1 MCLFGAML
9 AGHARISVPAPVDEL
24 STRRLLTMT
33 WLDGAPF
40 REAATL
46 PQARRNQIAHA
57 LFDAWWRPLYRYA
70 VVHGDAHLG
79 NYTLRPDDGINL
91 LDFGCARILP
101 PRVTQALVGLY
112 RAMRANDD
120 GLAAKAYGDWGFA
133 QVTPDLVGKM
143 NVWSRLVFAPVL
155 DDRVRTIG
163 GDHALANGV
172 EQIWSLKRR
181 LREGSPMRP
190 PREFVFVARA
200 IVGIGAAL
208 VHLRAE
214 LNWHRLFEE
223 LIADFDVEAVAR
235 RQKAAIDAAGL
246 A

>member
-1 MCLFGAML
+1 ML
-9 AGHARISVPAPVDEL
+9 DGHARIAVPAPVAQL

-40 REAATL
+40 REAG
-46 PQARRNQIAHA
+46 ARSPAQRNQIAHA

-79 NYTLRPDDGINL
+79 NYTLREDGGINL

-120 GLAAKAYGDWGFA
+120 ALAAKAYADWGFA
-133 QVTPDLVGKM
+133 QVTPDLVEKM

-155 DDRVRTIG
+155 DDRVRRIG
-163 GDHALANGV
+163 DDVFTGGI
-172 EQIWSLKRR
+172 EQIWTLKQR
-181 LREGSPMRP
+181 LREGSPVRP

-223 LIADFDVEAVAR
+223 LIADFDVSAVAR
-235 RQKAAIDAAGL
+235 RQKAAIDAAEL